1 MKKITKNLIALAA
14 AVAML
19 PACTD
24 DTVDLLN
31 ENHYVGVSSELY
43 SGLWGLVSDVAK
55 VADQAPILEGLR
67 GGMIEPTENATS
79 EMMDIYN
86 YAALDSTNNEIANPA
101 GYYHLIN
108 EVDDYVK
115 RVDDF
120 RSKDSTALDFEHQ
133 YNVTFDLYISTAV
146 RYKVWAY
153 MQLAKFYG
161 GAIVYDV
168 ANHEGTWKDF
178 DQVIE
183 HCIDLMEGNNTYGS
197 NGMNAVRWRNFLAP
211 DPTIND
217 SRDMQQYDCYQ
228 FTPWTLLTELYLWK
242 GDYLSAYKYATQELD
257 NAGFIGNCYQI
268 SLHSGNYGEWKYLFR
283 CSNKDKSSSE
293 FLRIET
299 ITNAS
304 YSPRQGE
311 SDRLED
317 YASTSN
323 LCHYYIRPT
332 LKGMARFDTI
342 SVAPYSDSYRGRNGT
357 YSTRNGVPELAKWID
372 VKPAGK
378 ESEESNIAL
387 YRAAHLHLMLCEA
400 LTGLALEEKDSV
412 LQGAYIEAALALIN
426 EGIGKYWDTDN
437 NAYKGCF
444 AQINTAMSQYAM
456 PAFSTTLHGASDYL
470 NVGLRKRVQLNAVGT
485 DFIEVDT
492 LGQYTMPM
500 DMSDRIW
507 KVDSLLSEEA
517 FFELSCEGHVMPI
530 FYRMMERWYKYDSQN
545 QPDKL
550 DRHKEFFVKFIA
562 AGRSEIE
569 NKLNISDPTAPI
581 DAKENRWFIYYKPD
595 IVH

>member
-1 MKKITKNLIALAA
+1 MKKITKNLIALFV

-19 PACTD
+19 PACSD

-43 SGLWGLVSDVAK
+43 SGLWGLVADVAK

-79 EMMDIYN
+79 DMMDIYN
-86 YAALDSTNNEIANPA
+86 YANLDNNEIANPA
-101 GYYHLIN
+101 GYYRIIN
-108 EVDDYVK
+108 GVDDYVK
-115 RVDDF
+115 RVDEF
-120 RSKDSTALDFEHQ
+120 RKNDSTALDFEHQ

-153 MQLAKFYG
+153 LQLAKFYG
-161 GAIVYDV
+161 GAKVQG
-168 ANHEGTWKDF
+168 EWKNF
-178 DQVIE
+178 DQVIDL
-183 HCIDLMEGNNTYGS
+183 CIELMTQNITYGS

-211 DPTIND
+211 DISIPDDRNL
-217 SRDMQQYDCYQ
+217 QQYDCYQ

-242 GDYLSAYKYATQELD
+242 GDYLSAYTYATEELD

-311 SDRLED
+311 ADRLED

-342 SVAPYSDSYRGRNGT
+342 SVAPYNDSYRGRNGT

-372 VKPAGK
+372 VKPVGK

-400 LTGLALEEKDSV
+400 LTGLALEAKGNES

-426 EGIGKYWDTDN
+426 DGIGKYWNTDN
-437 NAYKGCF
+437 NAYQGCF
-444 AQINTAMSQYAM
+444 AQINQYNNAHNPGV

-470 NVGLRKRVQLNAVGT
+470 NVGLRGRVQVSPVGT

-492 LGQYTMPM
+492 LGVYTMPM
-500 DMSDRIW
+500 DMTDRIW
-507 KVDSLLSEEA
+507 KVDSLLSEEV
-517 FFELSCEGHVMPI
+517 FFELSGEGHVMPI
-530 FYRMMERWYKYDSQN
+530 FYRMMK
-545 QPDKL
+545 
-550 DRHKEFFVKFIA
+550 RHEKDQDQAHKDFFTKFIA

-569 NKLNISDPTAPI
+569 AKLQTDENWFLDYNI
-581 DAKENRWFIYYKPD
+581 K
-595 IVH
+595 